1 MSAENEHLV
10 RTFLAGTNTLDE
22 YLAFFA
28 DDCIYR
34 VANQS
39 NVIGKEALAQAA
51 GRFRSSVERVEH
63 RILQLWVMS
72 DRVTCELEAIYTRKD
87 GKTVSLPCLDIFT
100 IESGKIRGLQIFAD
114 LSPVFKP

>member
-1 MSAENEHLV
+1 MSAENEQLV

-34 VANQS
+34 VSNQS

-63 RILQLWVMS
+63 RILKLWCVT
-72 DRVTCELEAIYTRKD
+72 DRVICELEAIYTRKD

-100 IESGKIRGLQIFAD
+100 IESGKIRSLKIFAD